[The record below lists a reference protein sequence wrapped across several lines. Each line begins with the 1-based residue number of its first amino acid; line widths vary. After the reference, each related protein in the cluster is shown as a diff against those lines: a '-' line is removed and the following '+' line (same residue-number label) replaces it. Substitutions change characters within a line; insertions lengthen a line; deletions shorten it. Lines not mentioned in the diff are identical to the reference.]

1 MAQALPDLS
10 QEQMS
15 EVLDF
20 VQKSKINITE
30 ETMLERLS
38 DRYRWPQYY
47 NTGAPTIERIVQ
59 DDGLKAQDF
68 FLRDRHIDREKFFDF
83 YNQGYTFVVS
93 AVQYLFNDITNITEY
108 LSNIYQ
114 TEINSNI
121 YISKGKKIVS
131 YPYHDH
137 EYSVIIKNI
146 YGKSKW
152 LIDDKEER
160 LENQNIFFVPKGTY
174 HAVKEIEDI
183 KLSITFNLH
192 Y

>member
-1 MAQALPDLS
+1 MAQALPVLS

-15 EVLDF
+15 KVLDY
-20 VQKSKINITE
+20 VQQAKINITE

-47 NTGAPTIERIVQ
+47 NTGAPTVERIIEA
-59 DDGLKAQDF
+59 DGLKTQDF
-68 FLRDRHIDREKFFDF
+68 FNRDRHIDREKFFDY
-83 YNQGYTFVVS
+83 YNQGFTFVIS

-108 LSNIYQ
+108 LSDIYG

-146 YGKSKW
+146 YGNSKW
-152 LIDDKEER
+152 LIDDKDR
-160 LENQNIFFVPKGTY
+160 YLENQNIFYVPKGTY